1 MIARDLDAEPA
12 SFRDMGPKRNPLG
25 PDSPIAIRVRLLRRA
40 LGYEEATAFARFLDV
55 PRTRLANVEGGHPLS
70 SDLATRIKQRTGGQ
84 SGLALRRRYCRHAAQ
99 ALTRHSGGRTGFPKG
114 NHGQALI
121 ALSPIPTTTE
131 KVIHN
136 FIGVS
141 QYGGGSCRIVRQL

>member
-1 MIARDLDAEPA
+1 MIARDLDVEPA

-70 SDLATRIKQRTGGQ
+70 SDLATRIKQRTGASRDWLYDGDI
-84 SGLALRRRYCRHAAQ
+84 AAMPHKLLLDIQ
-99 ALTRHSGGRTGFPKG
+99 AVELGSRKG
-114 NHGQALI
+114 
-121 ALSPIPTTTE
+121 TTV
-131 KVIHN
+131 KP
-136 FIGVS
+136 
-141 QYGGGSCRIVRQL
+141 